1 MKTEERFM
9 VTLERNHDGHT
20 RRVVITRGV
29 VGWDVREERDSRV
42 VRQITYRDWH
52 RVERVMQAFELEQA
66 AYSTNR

>member
-1 MKTEERFM
+1 
-9 VTLERNHDGHT
+9 
-20 RRVVITRGV
+20 

-52 RVERVMQAFELEQA
+52 RVERVMQAFELERAA